1 MGHQCAHDAPAAQT
15 LSFLTQIFLV
25 FLSITEAI
33 GRFHPV
39 LVHLPIGILLVGL
52 LLQWLSRK
60 EKYAISADVIKIV
73 LLCGSLTAVLSCIT
87 GFLLSGS
94 GDYEESLVA
103 WHMWMGIAVAAASL
117 LLIARVVKQQYDVV
131 HRITS
136 FSLLMLIVL
145 TGHLGGSLT
154 HGSDYLTSA
163 FLANED
169 SLAVIKPIA
178 NVQEAAVYEDV
189 VKPVLQT
196 KCYSCHSAQKQKGGL
211 RMDDQQLLL
220 KGGKNGEVLIAGK
233 AAESE
238 MIKRLLLPPNDEEH
252 MPPKAKPQLNDR
264 QIAILHWWID
274 NGADFTKKVKDL
286 QQPEKIKAALTA
298 LETKNL
304 LPKTPAAIPETSVEP
319 ADPKAI
325 TAVKALGA
333 VVIPV
338 AQGSHYLMANFVT
351 APKVTDDQLQLLLPL
366 KKQLVWLKLGDTK
379 IGDKAMAVLSQCT
392 NLTMLHL
399 NNTAIT
405 DEGLSPLNTLTQL
418 QLLNLVG
425 TKVSATGVEKL
436 TALKKL
442 QTLYVYATSVKPDDT
457 SRLKKLFPQTTIET
471 GGYSLPVLE
480 SDTTKVKASPPK

>member
-1 MGHQCAHDAPAAQT
+1 
-15 LSFLTQIFLV
+15 V
-25 FLSITEAI
+25 FLSIAEAI

-60 EKYAISADVIKIV
+60 EKYAISVDVIKIV
-73 LLCGSLTAVLSCIT
+73 LLCGSLTAILSCIT

-103 WHMWMGIAVAAASL
+103 WHMWMGIGVAAASL
-117 LLIARVVKQQYDVV
+117 LLIARVVKQQYDVI

-136 FSLLMLIVL
+136 FSLLMLIVI

-154 HGSDYLTSA
+154 HGSDFLTSA
-163 FLANED
+163 FSAAED
-169 SLAVIKPIA
+169 TIAAPKPIA
-178 NVQEAAVYEDV
+178 NVQEAAVYEEV

-196 KCYSCHSAQKQKGGL
+196 KCYSCHSAKKQKGGL
-211 RMDDQQLLL
+211 RMDDPQLLL
-220 KGGKNGEVLIAGK
+220 KGGKNGEVLLAGK

-238 MIKRLLLPPNDEEH
+238 MIKRLLLPPADEHH
-252 MPPKAKPQLNDR
+252 MPPKAKPQLNER
-264 QIAILHWWID
+264 QIALLHWWID
-274 NGADFTKKVKDL
+274 NGADFTKKVKEL

-304 LPKTPAAIPETSVEP
+304 VPKVPIALPDEKVEP

-325 TAVKALGA
+325 AAVKELDA

-338 AQGSHYLMANFVT
+338 ANGSRYLMANFVT
-351 APKVTDDQLQLLLPL
+351 APQLTDEQLKLLLPL

-379 IGDKAMAVLSQCT
+379 ITDKGMAALAQCT

-399 NNTAIT
+399 NNTAIS
-405 DEGLSPLNTLTQL
+405 DAGLQQLNSLTQM

-425 TKVSATGVEKL
+425 TRVTVDGVAKL
-436 TALKKL
+436 MGLKKL
-442 QTLYVYATSVKPDDT
+442 QSLYVYGTGVTPADT
-457 SRLKKLFPQTTIET
+457 SRLKKLLPKTTIET
-471 GGYSLPVLE
+471 GGYSLPKLE
-480 SDTTKVKASPPK
+480 SDTTKVTKAEPK